1 MKFGGVTVP
10 KWIESG
16 MEIKV
21 FLKVYIHRKR
31 KEKGEI
37 GIKIRKSYIVS
48 KLLNGGLQF
57 ILW

>member
-1 MKFGGVTVP
+1 
-10 KWIESG
+10 

-37 GIKIRKSYIVS
+37 GIKIRKSYSVS
-48 KLLNGGLQF
+48 KLLKGGLQF
-57 ILW
+57 FW